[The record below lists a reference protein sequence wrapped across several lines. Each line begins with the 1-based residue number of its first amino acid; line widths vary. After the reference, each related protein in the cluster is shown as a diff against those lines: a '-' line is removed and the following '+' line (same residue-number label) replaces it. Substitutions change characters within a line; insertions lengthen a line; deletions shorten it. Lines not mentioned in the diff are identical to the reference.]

1 MSIRIAT
8 ASAFILAIASPAFA
22 DCAHE
27 LKALEP
33 NVTTAETGAVP
44 DNKSGIPATKH
55 QAEVLAGK
63 QQGGN
68 SEVTGSTAGAVKP
81 TTPHQEQ
88 VTGAR
93 SGQSAEHPSQL
104 MAEARKMSQAG
115 DEQGCMKKLAE
126 LKEALGVK

>member
-22 DCAHE
+22 NCTQE

-33 NVTTAETGAVP
+33 NIITAETGAVP
-44 DNKSGIPATKH
+44 NKSGIPATKH
-55 QAEVLAGK
+55 QTEVMAGK
-63 QQGGN
+63 QHGN
-68 SEVTGSTAGAVKP
+68 TEVTGSTAGTVKP

-88 VTGAR
+88 VTGDR
-93 SGQSAEHPSQL
+93 SAQGAEHPSEL

-126 LKEALGVK
+126 LKDALGIK

>member
-8 ASAFILAIASPAFA
+8 ASALVLAFASPAFA
-22 DCAHE
+22 DCGQE
-27 LKALEP
+27 LKVLEP
-33 NVTTAETGAVP
+33 NVITAETGASP
-44 DNKSGIPATKH
+44 SKSGIPATKH
-55 QAEVLAGK
+55 QEEVLPGK

-68 SEVTGSTAGAVKP
+68 PETTGATTGEVKP

-88 VTGAR
+88 VTGSR
-93 SGQSAEHPSQL
+93 SDQSAEHPSQL

-126 LKEALGVK
+126 LKGALGVK

>member
-1 MSIRIAT
+1 MSIQIAT
-8 ASAFILAIASPAFA
+8 ASAFILAFASPAYA
-22 DCAHE
+22 DCGQE

-33 NVTTAETGAVP
+33 NVTTAETGAVTT
-44 DNKSGIPATKH
+44 KSGIPATKH
-55 QAEVLAGK
+55 QAEVMAGK

-68 SEVTGSTAGAVKP
+68 TEVTGSTAGAVKP

-88 VTGAR
+88 VTGTR
-93 SGQSAEHPSQL
+93 SRQSAEHPSQL

-126 LKEALGVK
+126 LKNALGVK

>member
-1 MSIRIAT
+1 MSIRMAI
-8 ASAFILAIASPAFA
+8 ASASILAFASPAFA
-22 DCAHE
+22 DCGQE

-33 NVTTAETGAVP
+33 NVTTAETGAVS
-44 DNKSGIPATKH
+44 NKSGIPATKH
-55 QAEVLAGK
+55 QAEVLGGK

-68 SEVTGSTAGAVKP
+68 TEVTGSTAGAVKP
-81 TTPHQEQ
+81 ATPHQEQ

-115 DEQGCMKKLAE
+115 DEQGCIKKLAE
-126 LKEALGVK
+126 LKNALGVK

>member
-1 MSIRIAT
+1 MSIRIAI

-22 DCAHE
+22 NCTQE

-33 NVTTAETGAVP
+33 NVITAETGAVT
-44 DNKSGIPATKH
+44 NKAGIPATKH

-68 SEVTGSTAGAVKP
+68 TEVTGSTAGTVKP

-88 VTGAR
+88 VTGNR
-93 SGQSAEHPSQL
+93 SAQSAEHPSEL
-104 MAEARKMSQAG
+104 MAEASKMAQAG

-126 LKEALGVK
+126 LKDALGIK

>member
-22 DCAHE
+22 DCGQE

-44 DNKSGIPATKH
+44 NKSGIPATKH
-55 QAEVLAGK
+55 QAEVMTGK

-68 SEVTGSTAGAVKP
+68 TEITGSTAGAVKP

-104 MAEARKMSQAG
+104 MAEARKMFQAG
-115 DEQGCMKKLAE
+115 DERGCMKKLAE
-126 LKEALGVK
+126 LKDSLGVK